1 MKEKFQGAVA
11 PALAAAQRR
20 GAELLPLL
28 RRWVEINSF
37 TANIA
42 GVNAVG
48 GLLAEGFALPGLALE
63 RHPGS
68 GFGDHLVWR
77 TPAWSQRPSERV
89 LLIGHHDTVF
99 PPGTFEV
106 WEQEGDRLRGPGVLD
121 MKGGLATIRTALAAL
136 ADAGALAALPV
147 AVVSVADEETG
158 SSDSRTL
165 LEDLAAGASAAL
177 IFEAGRTTD
186 AIVTQRK
193 GTGKV
198 VVTVAGRA
206 AHAGNDLAAGVNA
219 IWALARFIDGAQ
231 RLTELDTGLTAN
243 VGTVRGGTSANTVPD
258 AAECV
263 IDFRYVRA
271 PDGHAL
277 MGALDR
283 LARGIAEDSG
293 ARFTITGGI
302 KRPRLER
309 SAASAAI
316 AARYQEAAAAEG
328 LGGGEA
334 PLVGGGSDANT
345 VSAIGVPAIDG
356 LGPRGRGFHTHDEHI
371 EVATLAARVNA
382 LVRFLVGWPAP
393 GVL

>member
-136 ADAGALAALPV
+136 ADAGVLADVPV
-147 AVVSVADEETG
+147 AVVSVADEEVG
-158 SSDSRTL
+158 SPDSRAL
-165 LEDLAAGASAAL
+165 LEEVGRGARAAL
-177 IFEAGRTTD
+177 VFEAGRMTD
-186 AIVTQRK
+186 AIVTRRK

-198 VVTVAGRA
+198 TVRVTGKA
-206 AHAGNDLAAGVNA
+206 AHAGNNIADGINA

-231 RLTELDTGLTAN
+231 RATDHGRGVTVN
-243 VGTVRGGTSANTVPD
+243 VGTVVGGSSANTVPER
-258 AAECV
+258 AECV
-263 IDFRYVRA
+263 IDFRYVHGV
-271 PDGHAL
+271 DGHEL

-283 LARGIAEDSG
+283 LAREIGAEMG
-293 ARFTITGGI
+293 ARFTIEGGVR
-302 KRPRLER
+302 RPPLER
-309 SAASAAI
+309 TEASGALL
-316 AARYQEAAAAEG
+316 ARYAACARAAG
-328 LGGGEA
+328 LGGDEC

-345 VSAIGVPAIDG
+345 VSAIGVPAIDA
-356 LGPRGRGFHTHDEHI
+356 LGPRGKGFHTHEEYI
-371 EVATLAARVNA
+371 EVSTLPQRVEA
-382 LVRFLVGWPAP
+382 LVRFLLEA
-393 GVL
+393 